1 MTEYGRGQGSDP
13 WQEDPLSSPA
23 YGQAAQGGYGDGWSG
38 QQPGGYPP
46 PQPGYDGQP
55 HQQYPRDGA
64 QQGYPQQQYPQQG
77 LPGQQQYDPHQQQ
90 GYQQQGYQQQNYPQ
104 HSQQDQQTQ
113 YAGSDGYGQ
122 QYTGGWDTGQVPP
135 YDPAAGDPYQQQVPS
150 HPGHDGYA
158 DGQHDPYRTED
169 AYPPPRPPGR
179 RESPQPDSEWEEPA
193 EETHPF
199 FTGADDTPDVDE
211 GRGARRGRGRRNERH
226 HEGDRDTDDEYD
238 DGHEDEPEP
247 GGRRG
252 GRGGGR
258 QRGRGTKGKSR
269 NGVACLVVS
278 LVLVGG
284 GSAVAYYGYQFY
296 QDRFGPAED
305 YAGEGSGQVVV
316 EVPQGAVGW
325 DIANLLKKHD
335 VVKSGS
341 AFVNAQNAHPKGKSL
356 QPGFYTLR
364 KQMSGKAA
372 VALMLSP
379 KSRNTLIIP
388 EGRRNA
394 WVYEQ
399 IDKRLGVKAGTTEDV
414 ALKESKSLGL
424 PKWANNRKDIKD
436 PLEGFL
442 FPSSYPLGK
451 SMEPADVLKKMVAQ
465 AKQEYARYDLEGSAE
480 KLGLEDPLQVVT
492 VASLVQA
499 EGMTHDDFRKMAAV
513 VYNRLQP
520 DNTVTNQKLEFD
532 STYNYLKGESE
543 IDISIAKIRND
554 PDPYNT
560 YYHKLL
566 PPGPI
571 GNPGSDA
578 MKAATAPDTDDWMFF
593 ISIDGKTTKFTK
605 TLADHEAL
613 VKEFNES
620 RKGQ

>member
-55 HQQYPRDGA
+55 YQQYPQDGGR
-64 QQGYPQQQYPQQG
+64 QGYPQQQYPQQG
-77 LPGQQQYDPHQQQ
+77 HPGHPYDPHQQ
-90 GYQQQGYQQQNYPQ
+90 GHPQQQHPQQQHPQ
-104 HSQQDQQTQ
+104 QGQ
-113 YAGSDGYGQ
+113 YGSDGYGQ
-122 QYTGGWDTGQVPP
+122 QYGGQWDTGQVPP
-135 YDPAAGDPYQQQVPS
+135 YDPAAGDPYQQQAHG
-150 HPGHDGYA
+150 HPGHDGYG

-179 RESPQPDSEWEEPA
+179 REEQRPESEWEEPG

-199 FTGADDTPDVDE
+199 FTGADDAPEADE
-211 GRGARRGRGRRNERH
+211 GRGARRGRGRKGERD
-226 HEGDRDTDDEYD
+226 DRDRADDRDGYD
-238 DGHEDEPEP
+238 DHDDCDDEPEP

-252 GRGGGR
+252 GRGGGK

-278 LVLVGG
+278 LVLLGG
-284 GSAVAYYGYQFY
+284 GGAVAYYGYQFY

-305 YAGEGSGQVVV
+305 YAGDGSGQVVV

-341 AFVNAQNAHPKGKSL
+341 AFVNAQNAHPQGKSL

-372 VALMLSP
+372 VELMLSP

-394 WVYEQ
+394 WVYDQ
-399 IDKRLGVKAGTTEDV
+399 IDKRLGVKAGTTEEV
-414 ALKESKSLGL
+414 ALKESTSLGL
-424 PKWANNRKDIKD
+424 PKWANNNEDIKD

-442 FPSSYPLGK
+442 FPSSYPLAK

-480 KLGLEDPLQVVT
+480 KLGLKDPLQVVT

-578 MKAATAPDTDDWMFF
+578 MKAAVDPDTDDWMFF
-593 ISIDGKTTKFTK
+593 ISIDGKTTQFTK

-620 RKGQ
+620 RRKDQ

>member
-55 HQQYPRDGA
+55 YQQYPQGGG

-77 LPGQQQYDPHQQQ
+77 HPGQQYDPHQQ
-90 GYQQQGYQQQNYPQ
+90 GHPQQQGYPQQGQPQ
-104 HSQQDQQTQ
+104 QGQ
-113 YAGSDGYGQ
+113 YGGSDGYGQ
-122 QYTGGWDTGQVPP
+122 QYPGQWDTGQVPP
-135 YDPAAGDPYQQQVPS
+135 YDPAAGDPYQQQAHG
-150 HPGHDGYA
+150 HPGHDGYG
-158 DGQHDPYRTED
+158 DGQHDPYRTEG

-179 RESPQPDSEWEEPA
+179 REEQRPESEWEEPG

-199 FTGADDTPDVDE
+199 FTGADDTPEADE
-211 GRGARRGRGRRNERH
+211 GRGARRGRGRKGERD
-226 HEGDRDTDDEYD
+226 DRDRADDGDGYDDYD
-238 DGHEDEPEP
+238 DGYEDEPEP

-252 GRGGGR
+252 GRGGGK

-278 LVLVGG
+278 LVLIGG
-284 GSAVAYYGYQFY
+284 GGAVAYYGYQFY

-341 AFVNAQNAHPKGKSL
+341 AFVNAQNAHPQGKSL

-372 VALMLSP
+372 VELMLSP

-399 IDKRLGVKAGTTEDV
+399 IDKRLGVKAGTTEEV

-424 PKWANNRKDIKD
+424 PKWANNNKDIKD

-442 FPSSYPLGK
+442 FPSSYPLAK

-480 KLGLEDPLQVVT
+480 KLGLKDPLQVVT

-578 MKAATAPDTDDWMFF
+578 MKAAVTPDTGDWMFF
-593 ISIDGKTTKFTK
+593 ISIDGKTTQFTK

-620 RKGQ
+620 RRKGQ